1 LRLNIINTIKYDL
14 TIEEINKLD
23 YKSSYNLSDQELL
36 INMPAIH
43 VKETGD
49 DIDIILNDE

>member
-1 LRLNIINTIKYDL
+1 MRLNIINTIKYDL